1 MRIKEVEQR
10 TGLTAKAIRL
20 YESKGLLKPA
30 RETENDYRDYT
41 EEDVARLKT
50 IAILRKLDV
59 PVKTIKEWTDGEREL
74 REILQKA
81 ADQNRE
87 ASRENELR
95 HKLAEELSGILEE
108 EPDADLGAAA
118 EVMEPINEL
127 LLELDDIVR
136 EDEGH
141 VGTPLYSTLIALGP
155 ILGTVFGILNGA
167 EKDALLWGLALSV
180 VGGILAAFSWAS
192 YLKTPKRER
201 RHNGCLAVVIVGILL
216 IVAVILFWGWM
227 SELQL
232 DRYGIADSDIVLQ
245 RPWQLA
251 ATLFLIV
258 ELTVGALFFSP
269 DRDKLHFFQKL
280 KKGKKQAALR
290 ICGLLVANAIMLHGA
305 LTGVSVATEAG
316 IVRYSFFRP
325 DGTFYAYSDVEQVET
340 GFKGKFLG
348 IPMRWTGNFYYKI
361 TYSDGV
367 TENWGDCTTQDEGEG
382 ETWTWMFRLDEW
394 CRSGGAE
401 KTGSDAFSE
410 YCDMEQ
416 MYVDILVDVVNVR

>member
-59 PVKTIKEWTDGEREL
+59 PVKTIKDWTDGKTEL

-81 ADQNRE
+81 AEQNRE

-95 HKLAEELSGILEE
+95 RELAEDLADLLKKDPE
-108 EPDADLGAAA
+108 ADLGAAVQLH
-118 EVMEPINEL
+118 EEIDEL
-127 LLELDDIVR
+127 LEELDEILR

-155 ILGTVFGILNGA
+155 ILGTMFGIVDGA
-167 EKDALLWGLALSV
+167 EPDTLLIGFLLSIA
-180 VGGILAAFSWAS
+180 GGILAAFSWAQ

-201 RHNGCLAVVIVGILL
+201 KHNGCLAVILLGVVIVA
-216 IVAVILFWGWM
+216 AVIGFWIWM

-232 DRYGIADSDIVLQ
+232 SRYAFADSDIVLQ
-245 RPWQLA
+245 RPWQLV
-251 ATLFLIV
+251 ATVFLIL
-258 ELTVGALFFSP
+258 ELTVGAMALSP
-269 DRDKLHFFQKL
+269 DRGEMVLFQKL
-280 KKGKKQAALR
+280 SKGKGRIAAFLVVLV
-290 ICGLLVANAIMLHGA
+290 LLNAVMYHGA
-305 LTGVSVATEAG
+305 LTGVSVANEEG
-316 IVRYSFFRP
+316 ITRYSFFNP
-325 DGTFYAYSDVEQVET
+325 DGTFYAYSDVEAVET

-348 IPMRWTGNFYYKI
+348 FPVRGTGDFYYKI

-367 TENWGDCTTQDEGEG
+367 TEDWSECTTQAEED
-382 ETWTWMFRLDEW
+382 TWIWMLRLDAW
-394 CRSGGAE
+394 CLAGGAE
-401 KTGSDAFSE
+401 KTGSDEFSE
-410 YCDMEQ
+410 YCEMEQ
-416 MYVDILVDVVNVR
+416 YYVDILIDVVNAR

>member
-59 PVKTIKEWTDGEREL
+59 PVKTIKEWTDGERDM

-95 HKLAEELSGILEE
+95 HRLAEDLNDILEE
-108 EPDADLGAAA
+108 NPDVDLGEAV

-127 LLELDDIVR
+127 FLELDDILR
-136 EDEGH
+136 EDDEH
-141 VGTPLYSTLIALGP
+141 VGTPLYATLIALGP
-155 ILGTVFGILNGA
+155 ILGTMLGIVDGA
-167 EKDALLWGLALSV
+167 EPDTLLWGLLFSIA
-180 VGGILAAFSWAS
+180 GGILAAFSWAR
-192 YLKTPKRER
+192 YLKTPKKER
-201 RHNGCLAVVIVGILL
+201 RHNGCLALVIVAILL
-216 IVAVILFWGWM
+216 IAAVIAFWIWM
-227 SELQL
+227 SDLQL
-232 DRYGIADSDIVLQ
+232 ERYGIADSDIVLQ

-251 ATLFLIV
+251 ATVFLII
-258 ELTVGALFFSP
+258 ELTVGALAFSP
-269 DRDKLHFFQKL
+269 DREEMVLFQRL
-280 KKGKKQAALR
+280 KKGKKYGALML
-290 ICGLLVANAIMLHGA
+290 CGLLAANGIMFHGA
-305 LTGVSVATEAG
+305 LTGISVATEEG
-316 IVRYSFFRP
+316 ITRYSFFDP
-325 DGTFYAYSDVEQVET
+325 DGTFYSYSDVEQVET
-340 GFKGKFLG
+340 GFKGKLLG
-348 IPMRWTGNFYYKI
+348 IPMRWTGDFYYRI

-367 TENWGDCTTQDEGEG
+367 TENWGESVTQDAEED
-382 ETWTWMFRLDEW
+382 TWVWMYRLDEW

-401 KTGSDAFSE
+401 KIGSDEFSE

-416 MYVDILVDVVNVR
+416 FYVDILIDVVNAR